1 MKITGIKT
9 SAKFVIIAIV
19 LVVAFFGVKH
29 FYLDAPKL
37 VGEAQVVQNVQLA
50 DMAMPESSLKPDEKL
65 SLPKESV
72 SSKDGL
78 VEVNWTIMAWN
89 SQMPLMYANGG
100 PTTTEGSLFEQNG
113 VKVNIKRQDDCF
125 KTISDFIA
133 NTKELK
139 DNPKA
144 TPMLMSFMGDGMP
157 GFSTMLTSIE
167 KDLGKEYKP
176 IIIYHMGRSNGEDQ
190 FMAPSEWKS
199 NPKNALGKTVAGVEL
214 DGDLNIVIKW
224 CADNAVPINVNAK
237 TFDSTALNVLPAPD
251 FLDAVKKYNTSYTE
265 ERDVVV
271 KGKTTGHKVT
281 VGVDA
286 VTTWTPGD
294 VQVAQG
300 KGGLVTIASTKEY
313 SSQMPN
319 ATVICKKWAY
329 DHREAVEGIIRALG
343 EAGDQVRSFP
353 EALKFAGEVSAKVYG
368 ENDWSYWVKYYKG
381 VEEKDVTGILVRL
394 GGSMAFNLNDAA
406 NVVGLGDDHKDRYK
420 VTYEVFGKSLKQLY
434 PDRMSN
440 FTPYSEIMDKS
451 FLSSVLVNQG
461 ESEKRGE
468 TLKQEYKETITNAVS
483 SRSYAIEF
491 ENGSDVI
498 TKASQDEIETAYESA
513 TIAEGLK
520 VGVYGHTNA
529 TGSEEVNQPLS
540 ERRAKAVERA
550 LIKLGVSSKQ
560 IEAKGFGSQRP
571 LSGLDPTDGRNRR
584 VEVVLGN

>member
-1 MKITGIKT
+1 MKITGIKKSGQVVIALLVT
-9 SAKFVIIAIV
+9 AAAVFGFKF
-19 LVVAFFGVKH
+19 
-29 FYLDAPKL
+29 FYLDAPKE
-37 VGEAQVVQNVQLA
+37 VGQSQVVQNVLLA
-50 DMAMPESSLKPDEKL
+50 DLAMPEASLKTDEKL
-65 SLPKESV
+65 PLPTSKV

-78 VEVNWTIMAWN
+78 TEVNWTIMAWN

-100 PTTTEGSLFEQNG
+100 VTTTEGSLFEANG

-125 KTISDFIA
+125 KTIADYIA

-139 DNPKA
+139 DNPSA

-157 GFSTMLTSIE
+157 GFSTMLASIE

-190 FMAPSEWKS
+190 FMAPSSWKA

-224 CADNAVPINVNAK
+224 AADNAIPINVNTK
-237 TFDSTALNVLPAPD
+237 VYDSTALNVLAAPD
-251 FLDAVKKYNTSYTE
+251 FLDAVKKYNTGYTE
-265 ERDVVV
+265 KRVVVV
-271 KGKTTGHKVT
+271 KGKTTTTQVE

-294 VQVAQG
+294 VMVAEG

-313 SSQMPN
+313 SSQIPN

-343 EAGDQVRSFP
+343 QAGDQVRSFP
-353 EALKFAGEVSAKVYG
+353 EALKFAGEVSAVVYG
-368 ENDWSYWVKYYKG
+368 EKDASYWVKYYKG
-381 VEEKDVTGILVRL
+381 VEEKDATGTLVRL

-406 NVVGLGDDHKDRYK
+406 NMVGLGDDKKDRYR
-420 VTYEVFGKSLKQLY
+420 VTYDVFAKSLKQLY

-440 FTPYSEIMDKS
+440 YTPYSEIMDKS
-451 FLSSVLVNQG
+451 FLASVIANV
-461 ESEKRGE
+461 GE
-468 TLKQEYKETITNAVS
+468 TEHRGATLEQKYSTEITSAVS

-491 ENGSDVI
+491 DNGSDVI
-498 TKASQDEIETAYESA
+498 TKSSLSELESIFESA

-529 TGSEEVNQPLS
+529 TGNEDSNLLLS
-540 ERRAKAVERA
+540 QRRANAVKRA
-550 LIKLGVSSKQ
+550 LVELGMSDKQ
-560 IEAKGFGSQRP
+560 LETKGFGSQRP
-571 LSGLDPTDGRNRR
+571 LQGLDPVNGLNRR
-584 VEVVLGN
+584 VEIVLGN